1 MIRWLFGHIEEA
13 FAAFLVFLMSTL
25 AFLNVISRYVVHLP
39 LNFVEELNVYLFVWL
54 AFVGSALA
62 SRKGSHV
69 VVNLIY
75 KKFPQAPRKILYILI
90 QTISIVL
97 FAAICYCG
105 CMEVL
110 DEIEMGSMTETLV
123 VPVWWFTASIP
134 VGSLLIAIRTLQKM
148 ISDLKNGTF

>member
-1 MIRWLFGHIEEA
+1 
-13 FAAFLVFLMSTL
+13 MSTL

-75 KKFPQAPRKILYILI
+75 NKFGKPTRKALYILI
-90 QTISIVL
+90 QLITVIL
-97 FAAICYCG
+97 FAALCYCG
-105 CMEVL
+105 YAEVM
-110 DEIEMGSMTETLV
+110 DEIELGSMTETLV

-134 VGSLLIAIRTLQKM
+134 LGSILIVLRTIQKTVE
-148 ISDLKNGTF
+148 DLKNGTY